1 VRGKAT
7 LVEGDMTE
15 ARRSIAGR
23 HLGAPAGERFAADRA
38 FVPGILLRLAPETT
52 RAWDLSAI
60 LPG

>member
-1 VRGKAT
+1 
-7 LVEGDMTE
+7 MTE

-23 HLGAPAGERFAADRA
+23 YLGAPAGERFAADRA
-38 FVPGILLRLAPETT
+38 CVPGILPRLAPGTT